1 MNPATRLRRIVTGRL
16 PLYASAAIARR
27 LVARADAARD
37 AGRHPLAAALYEES
51 LHFSPGRG
59 AVHVQCGHM
68 LKEAGDFAGAER
80 HYEAA
85 RRLMPED
92 DDLALQLGHFYKL
105 SGRPDRAEEAYRR
118 ALTLRPG
125 WVEAANELADIQGTI
140 EGGAPADVPG
150 DLAWAVPELL
160 PRARGAPDRR
170 LDRIEVR
177 RLAPRWMRS
186 EWGMMKVLRGVEAI
200 RGFCIAAVA
209 LDEVEILLDGA
220 TIRRAPL
227 QAFAV
232 DGEAAAYRKYVFN
245 VWHDFGAVAPGR
257 YRIELRIADA
267 RGHLRVHRGHVLI
280 APPTGEHPESDALVL
295 AEPGDPRSLEQ
306 QIGARPSMVRPAAR
320 TPLPA
325 PVRTILVQ
333 RIDQL
338 GDLVC
343 SVPAVRRLRALFPG
357 ATLIGLLS
365 PANAPLG
372 RTLGL
377 FDDIV
382 VTEFPMDRAE
392 RRRVMP
398 LDVQDRLRRTLAR
411 YDIDI
416 AIDLCESSE
425 SRPALLLSGARF
437 LYGFKPR
444 EWPWLSAGLE
454 LISRDPINTL
464 EMSPPSRRILALVE
478 ALGAIHVGGAQ
489 ALRRPELGREA
500 LARYGIA
507 PDARHVVL
515 HAGTRLGFNRWEG
528 FGALAALLLER
539 TDLTVMLL
547 TDEGGE
553 APDLP
558 PSERLHVL
566 GGALPFDDFDALL
579 SYCAAFVGNDS
590 GPKHL
595 ASLRG
600 VPVISLHTARTNW
613 SEWGQEITGTII
625 SRRVPCAGCGIVAAE
640 ECGKDF
646 TCLRAIRVEEV
657 FAALVS
663 AL

>member
-1 MNPATRLRRIVTGRL
+1 MVARGL
-16 PLYASAAIARR
+16 PGQASAGIARR

-37 AGRHPLAAALYEES
+37 AGRHPIAAALYEEA
-51 LHFSPGRG
+51 LHFRPNRAG
-59 AVHVQCGHM
+59 VHVQCGHM
-68 LKEAGDFAGAER
+68 LKEVGDFAGAER

-85 RRLMPED
+85 LRLIPDD

-105 SGRPDRAEEAYRR
+105 TERPDRAEEAYRR
-118 ALTLRPG
+118 ALALRPG
-125 WVEAANELADIQGTI
+125 WVEAADELAAIQGTMP
-140 EGGAPADVPG
+140 ERDRRAGLGA

-177 RLAPRWMRS
+177 RLAPRRMRS

-200 RGFCIAAVA
+200 RGFCIAATP
-209 LDEVEILLDGA
+209 LDEIEILLDGA

-245 VWHDFGAVAPGR
+245 VWHDFADVAPGR

-267 RGHLRVHRGHVLI
+267 KGRARTYRDHVLI

-295 AEPGDPRSLEQ
+295 PTPGDPRGIEEQ
-306 QIGARPSMVRPAAR
+306 IATRPSMIRPAAR
-320 TPLPA
+320 SPLPA
-325 PVRTILVQ
+325 SVRTILVQ

-343 SVPAVRRLRALFPG
+343 SVPAVRRLRELFPD

-365 PANAPLG
+365 PANAPFG

-377 FDDIV
+377 FDEVV
-382 VTEFPMDRAE
+382 VTEFPMDPIE

-398 LDVQDRLRRTLAR
+398 LDAQDRLRRTLAG
-411 YDIDI
+411 YSIDI
-416 AIDLCESSE
+416 AIDLCEASE

-444 EWPWLSAGLE
+444 EYPWLAAGLE
-454 LISRDPINTL
+454 LMSRDPINTL
-464 EMSPPSRRILALVE
+464 EMTPPSRRILALIE
-478 ALGAIHVGGAQ
+478 ALGTIHAGGAEP
-489 ALRRPELGREA
+489 LRRPELQRAA
-500 LARYGIA
+500 LAPYGIA
-507 PDARHVVL
+507 ADARYVVL
-515 HAGTRLGFNRWEG
+515 HTGTRLGFNRWEG
-528 FGALAALLLER
+528 FPALAALLIER
-539 TDLTVMLL
+539 TDLTVVMLA
-547 TDEGGE
+547 DEGSGT
-553 APDLP
+553 PDLP
-558 PSERLHVL
+558 PSERLRIL

-625 SRRVPCAGCGIVAAE
+625 SRRVPCAGCGLVAAE

-657 FAALVS
+657 LAAVLG